1 MDRGIDWNALFVPT
15 LPIGEI
21 VLRGTA
27 VYLFLFVLMRTLRR
41 EAGHIGIADL
51 LVVVL
56 IADAAQNAMAGGYR
70 SITEGAILV
79 ATIALW
85 DYILGGL
92 SYRVPSL
99 RRMLKPAPLLL
110 IENGRMLQQNMKRQ
124 LIQEAELMGL
134 LREQGIRSVG
144 EVKQCYL
151 EGDGRISVI
160 PRTARAN
167 RH

>member
-1 MDRGIDWNALFVPT
+1 MAGDIDWNALFVPT

-21 VLRGTA
+21 LLRGTA
-27 VYLFLFVLMRTLRR
+27 VYLFLFFLMRILRR
-41 EAGHIGIADL
+41 EAGYIGIADL

-56 IADAAQNAMAGGYR
+56 VVGAAQNAMTGGYR
-70 SITEGAILV
+70 SLTEGAILV

-85 DYILGGL
+85 DYVLGGL
-92 SYRVPSL
+92 CLRMPPL
-99 RRMLKPAPLLL
+99 RRLLRPAPLLL
-110 IENGRMLQQNMKRQ
+110 IENGRMVQQNMKRQ

-134 LREQGIRSVG
+134 LREQGVRSVG
-144 EVKQCYL
+144 EVKQCFL
-151 EGDGRISVI
+151 EGDGRISII